1 MADNPLKEE
10 NEQKKYDSEFYRQ
23 LVKRRAQR
31 QIMLGGGFINDKGF
45 RHIKNLDDFSG
56 VTYAFW
62 LIRK

>member
-1 MADNPLKEE
+1 MEQM
-10 NEQKKYDSEFYRQ
+10 NEQNRQAHYDSEFYRK
-23 LVKRRAQR
+23 LVRKRARR
-31 QIMLGGGFINDKGF
+31 QIMLGGGLINDRGF